1 MKNARIK
8 LLLGRPFIGSMTMG
22 IIYEPIS
29 IIDTAC
35 ITGPELF
42 YNPDWVAILNVRQ
55 AEGLWAHEV
64 YHVGMCHHLRF
75 DPLTMEV
82 ELWQLA
88 TDFAINDLL
97 LKDGLVLPPGGCFG
111 VPKFEG
117 WAAERIYRFLL
128 QQQKQSGQN
137 MQDFIKDLM
146 ENGIPGEMPA
156 PQISQPAPDQKGQQK
171 ATGKGA
177 SQKGKGASQKP
188 GKTTN
193 EKGPASSTGS
203 KPTPQTREKNAKP
216 DGQSGI
222 DKGGKGKDPQKQDK
236 SAGGH
241 DVSDKKISPKMFD
254 NLSKVRGVTGIG
266 GVVEPL
272 NDEGEQLSEPD
283 KTAMEKQMQ
292 VKVMMN
298 SEIGTTTWGSLPGF
312 AKDVIKDVKGDAQ
325 RDYRDEL
332 RDIMVE
338 VTKDDYSWSK
348 PNRRYIAQGIYL
360 PSIGS
365 EEKGTLVL
373 AFDSSGSVGRNEK
386 KVYAAEVTGIL
397 EDFPQLKLYCI
408 YADTGVRHTEEFDY
422 GEGLPISLDFRGGG
436 GTSFHDTFKHIEK
449 EGLEPKLLMYFT
461 DLCVNEGG
469 YPKYEPDYPVIWMH
483 TKKGLGLK
491 KMRWGKIL
499 KLDPNLPRRT

>member
-156 PQISQPAPDQKGQQK
+156 PQISQPAPDQKGQ
-171 ATGKGA
+171 
-177 SQKGKGASQKP
+177 
-188 GKTTN
+188 
-193 EKGPASSTGS
+193 
-203 KPTPQTREKNAKP
+203 R
-216 DGQSGI
+216 
-222 DKGGKGKDPQKQDK
+222 
-236 SAGGH
+236 
-241 DVSDKKISPKMFD
+241 
-254 NLSKVRGVTGIG
+254 
-266 GVVEPL
+266 
-272 NDEGEQLSEPD
+272 
-283 KTAMEKQMQ
+283 
-292 VKVMMN
+292 VKVHPK
-298 SEIGTTTWGSLPGF
+298 SLERPRMRRG
-312 AKDVIKDVKGDAQ
+312 
-325 RDYRDEL
+325 RLLL
-332 RDIMVE
+332 RDRSQPLKRERKMQSQMV
-338 VTKDDYSWSK
+338 S
-348 PNRRYIAQGIYL
+348 PA
-360 PSIGS
+360 
-365 EEKGTLVL
+365 
-373 AFDSSGSVGRNEK
+373 
-386 KVYAAEVTGIL
+386 
-397 EDFPQLKLYCI
+397 
-408 YADTGVRHTEEFDY
+408 
-422 GEGLPISLDFRGGG
+422 
-436 GTSFHDTFKHIEK
+436 
-449 EGLEPKLLMYFT
+449 
-461 DLCVNEGG
+461 
-469 YPKYEPDYPVIWMH
+469 
-483 TKKGLGLK
+483 
-491 KMRWGKIL
+491 
-499 KLDPNLPRRT
+499 